1 MSISRNILTLCTG
14 NVARSVMLAFML
26 QTIADA
32 NGEQWQLRSAGTLVI
47 EGSSISPRTLRALQS
62 LDELGDHH
70 YGAHRS
76 HQIDGDDVAWAHIVL
91 ASEADHVNYVRRHFP
106 LHAHKAVSLHQF
118 VRDAPLDESFDAA
131 LEEVSSLEPDPHF
144 DVRDPA
150 GGDDA
155 TYIACARELW
165 ELAQAFAV
173 VLGSD

>member
-1 MSISRNILTLCTG
+1 VPSSLNILTLCTG

-26 QTIADA
+26 QTIGEA
-32 NGEQWQLRSAGTLVI
+32 NGVQWQLRSAGTHVI
-47 EGSSISPRTLRALQS
+47 EGSAISPRTLRALQS
-62 LDELGDHH
+62 LDELGEHH

-76 HQIDGDDVAWAHIVL
+76 HQVDEDDVAWADIVL
-91 ASEADHVNYVRRHFP
+91 ASEANHVNYVRRHFP

-118 VRDAPLDESFDAA
+118 VLDAALDESFEDTRD
-131 LEEVSSLEPDPHF
+131 EVSSREPDPAC

-155 TYIACARELW
+155 TYIACAQELW

-173 VLGSD
+173 LLEDD